1 MSFMC
6 LYLLLHLIFMYMYI
20 ILGSVFV
27 GLKDAVFEHS
37 TPFRHVYELHQ
48 ILQTTSFT
56 KPVLFYTRTV
66 DQIIS

>member
-27 GLKDAVFEHS
+27 GLKDAVFENS
-37 TPFRHVYELHQ
+37 TPF
-48 ILQTTSFT
+48 
-56 KPVLFYTRTV
+56 
-66 DQIIS
+66 